1 MAKAGT
7 KGSSF
12 WHFVDKLD
20 GDKVVWMIVLLLM
33 LFSIVAVFS
42 STPQLALQTHSDR
55 MSIVAEQLKIVG
67 LGLGVIVIL
76 YCIGRVKWLRALSQ
90 FGFVASFAL
99 LLILALHK
107 KVGFIEPK
115 MINSAWRVLQIGGF
129 QFHVFE
135 FVKVSMVMYLAWAVD
150 AYQDGRLRLANAL
163 KDLPHFHWLGKPF
176 SQRLVYIYLPIF
188 LVSVPIMMGSL
199 SSTIFIG
206 GMMIV
211 TVLLGGF
218 PFRHILKLMGVALCA
233 LLLMIAFNS
242 LFPHDRKPFPH
253 LDTALGR
260 LEGKGEGEE
269 DPVNVILTAPKNSK
283 EFRKAVDELQQP
295 MSAEIAI
302 KEGGLIG
309 KGPGRSTQRYVT
321 PVMFEDYMFSF
332 IIEEYGL
339 IGGIVIIILYISLL
353 SRGSLIVRNC
363 KEQFAKTTVAS
374 LCLLISLQAMM
385 HMLVNVRLG
394 PMTGQTLPMISHGN
408 SSFLMFSI
416 AFGVILSISRQAK
429 KQIDKELAQTEP
441 LIEPAPVDEVQ
452 ESLGSLDELE
462 SIDDDMTL
470 HENDSPDYG
479 IDDHNNL

>member
-1 MAKAGT
+1 MAKAET
-7 KGSSF
+7 KKGSSF
-12 WHFVDKLD
+12 WNFVDKLD

-55 MSIVAEQLKIVG
+55 MSIVGKQLSIVAF
-67 LGLGVIVIL
+67 GLGVIVLLHWVGRLRIL
-76 YCIGRVKWLRALSQ
+76 RSLSQ
-90 FGFVASFAL
+90 FGFIASLCL
-99 LLILALHK
+99 LLILVSHK
-107 KVGFIEPK
+107 SLGFITPK
-115 MINSAWRVLQIGGF
+115 YINSAWRVLEIGGF

-135 FVKVSMVMYLAWAVD
+135 FVKVAMVMYLAWAVD
-150 AYQDGRLRLANAL
+150 AYQRGKLSIVNAL
-163 KDLPHFHWLGKPF
+163 KAKERFRFLERPF
-176 SQRLVYIYLPIF
+176 VQRLAYIYVPIF
-188 LVSVPIMMGSL
+188 SVAGLIMVGSL

-206 GMMIV
+206 GMMII
-211 TVLLGGF
+211 TVMLGGF
-218 PFRHILKLMGVALCA
+218 PFRHILKLGVAAVCV
-233 LLLMIAFNS
+233 LLLLIAFNS
-242 LFPHDRKPFPH
+242 VFPEDNKPFPH
-253 LDTALGR
+253 LATALGR
-260 LEGKGEGEE
+260 LDGKDGEDGSLEE
-269 DPVNVILTAPKNSK
+269 TILTAPKNSA
-283 EFRKAVDELQQP
+283 EFRKAVDKLQQP

-429 KQIDKELAQTEP
+429 PQMDKEIAQAEP
-441 LIEPAPVDEVQ
+441 LIEHIDEVR
-452 ESLGSLDELE
+452 ESLDDLDGLESLD
-462 SIDDDMTL
+462 DDIPM
-470 HENDSPDYG
+470 HENDIPDYG
-479 IDDHNNL
+479 MDDHNNL